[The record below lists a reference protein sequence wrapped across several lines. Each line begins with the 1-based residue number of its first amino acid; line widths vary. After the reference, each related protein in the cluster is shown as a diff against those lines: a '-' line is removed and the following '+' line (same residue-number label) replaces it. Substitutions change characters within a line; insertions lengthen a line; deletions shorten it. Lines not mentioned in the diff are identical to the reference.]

1 MSDDK
6 QLRVSIGLD
15 SAPPL
20 TVRLTAS
27 QLDALRGNLACGGW
41 TEVEAEDAHV
51 NLNLDKVVFLRV
63 EKDDQKVGFGL

>member
-27 QLDALRGNLACGGW
+27 QLDALRGNLASGGW

>member
-20 TVRLTAS
+20 AVRVTES
-27 QLDALRGNLACGGW
+27 QLKALRKALDGGGW
-41 TEVEAEDAHV
+41 ADIETEDAEV
-51 NLNLDKVVFLRV
+51 QLNLDKVVFVRV
-63 EKDDQKVGFGL
+63 DKDEPKIGFGL

>member
-1 MSDDK
+1 VSDDK

-20 TVRLTAS
+20 TVRLTAA
-27 QLDALRGNLACGGW
+27 QLEGLRGALPRGGW
-41 TEVEAEDAHV
+41 TALEAEDAHV

-63 EKDDQKVGFGL
+63 EKDEQKVGFGL

>member
-27 QLDALRGNLACGGW
+27 QLDALRGNLANGGW
-41 TEVEAEDAHV
+41 TEVEAEDADVH
-51 NLNLDKVVFLRV
+51 LNLDKVVFLRV

>member
-20 TVRLTAS
+20 TVRLTTA
-27 QLDALRGNLACGGW
+27 QLDELRGALPNGGW
-41 TEVEAEDAHV
+41 SVIEAEDAQVH
-51 NLNLDKVVFLRV
+51 LNLDKVVFLRV